1 MDNNP
6 ERKVFIMRDVY
17 LVYSITRTKL
27 KTGEFVKDGEY
38 LLGVYERKESAV
50 LRAKKWGEFLIRHE
64 NLDTSRNCG
73 TSLNDFDNFDLCG
86 MVILGQR
93 DVDDDDGEYLFTD
106 EYRIEIQH
114 SNLFEGDEV

>member
-73 TSLNDFDNFDLCG
+73 TSLNDFDNFDLFG